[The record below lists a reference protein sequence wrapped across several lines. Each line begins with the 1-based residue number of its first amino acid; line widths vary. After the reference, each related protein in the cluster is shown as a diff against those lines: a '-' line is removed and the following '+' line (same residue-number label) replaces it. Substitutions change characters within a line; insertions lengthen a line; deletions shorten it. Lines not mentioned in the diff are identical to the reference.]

1 MESSQIYILI
11 SLGILLTIFL
21 VLFFLRRNKKQKR
34 MTILSS
40 LAFAFVIAGIV
51 FRDNQIMSYIF
62 LGMGIL
68 LAIIDAIRKIK
79 K

>member
-11 SLGILLTIFL
+11 SIGVLLAIFL
-21 VLFFLRRNKKQKR
+21 VFFFLRKNKKQKR
-34 MTILSS
+34 MTPLAS

-51 FRDNQIMSYIF
+51 FGDNRVIGYSLI
-62 LGMGIL
+62 GTGVL
-68 LAIIDAIRKIK
+68 LAIIDAVRKMK